1 MAPNLFPPR
10 GKVKQR
16 KMPSGAGKYTAPVD
30 TAGMDPEMKST
41 LLEMRGPM
49 GAGKAASRPGPLEN
63 FMKSVRGMF
72 KGK

>member
-1 MAPNLFPPR
+1 MPFDLFAPR

-16 KMPSGAGKYTAPVD
+16 KPPSEVGKYTVTVD
-30 TAGMDPEMKST
+30 TLGMDPEMKST
-41 LLEMRGPM
+41 MLEMRGPM
-49 GAGKAASRPGPLEN
+49 GAGKAASRPGPFEA